1 MTEKIFVIDDEV
13 NLLNILKIQLGRA
26 GYDVSTFTS
35 PLDALQKIAQ
45 EPPDLLIVDY
55 MMPVMDGLEFTKKV
69 KAEANTGSIPIIIL
83 SAVSQTNDKLK
94 AFEAGAEDYVTKP
107 YDIKEVSARIRSAL
121 TRSMA
126 QKKKMPP
133 ERKPS
138 EGLAGKLGT
147 VSLSN
152 LIQLLEMDAKTGIL
166 HIRSSKGTG
175 DISFSKG
182 KVVAASM
189 GALKGVTAVYRLV
202 YLQEGEFEFE
212 NLETVSEHQITTN
225 NQNLLLDAARHKDE
239 LERFKEIFPS
249 LDLRISLK
257 VGDIREKYASLREM
271 MKPEFLAILDVL
283 AENKTIDQIIT
294 ESHQDDLLVLE
305 ELKTLLSSRLI
316 EVHS

>member
-35 PLDALQKIAQ
+35 PLDALQKIEQ

-69 KAEANTGSIPIIIL
+69 KAEAKTGSIPIIIL

-126 QKKKMPP
+126 QKKKLPP

-152 LIQLLEMDAKTGIL
+152 LIQLLEMDAKTGVL
-166 HIRSSKGTG
+166 HIRYSKGTG

-182 KVVAASM
+182 KVVAASI
-189 GALKGVTAVYRLV
+189 GALSGVTAVYRLV

-212 NLETVSEHQITTN
+212 NRETISEHQITTS
-225 NQNLLLDAARHKDE
+225 NQNLLLDAARRKDE

-249 LDLRISLK
+249 LELRISLK
-257 VGDIREKYASLREM
+257 VSDIREKYTSLREM
-271 MKPEFLAILDVL
+271 MKPEFLAVLDVL
-283 AENKTIDQIIT
+283 ADDKTIDQIIT

-316 EVHS
+316 EVHP